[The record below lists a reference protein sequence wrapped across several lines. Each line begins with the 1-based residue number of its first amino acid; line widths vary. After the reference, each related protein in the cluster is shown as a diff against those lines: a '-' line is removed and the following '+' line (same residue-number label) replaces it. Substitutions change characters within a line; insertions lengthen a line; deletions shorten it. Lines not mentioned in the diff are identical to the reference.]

1 MLLDVRNKK
10 KQKRLEQPTFFF
22 SCLNPETGFVSLDV
36 ESDTFVAEYQSAPEN

>member
-10 KQKRLEQPTFFF
+10 TKTSRTTNIFF